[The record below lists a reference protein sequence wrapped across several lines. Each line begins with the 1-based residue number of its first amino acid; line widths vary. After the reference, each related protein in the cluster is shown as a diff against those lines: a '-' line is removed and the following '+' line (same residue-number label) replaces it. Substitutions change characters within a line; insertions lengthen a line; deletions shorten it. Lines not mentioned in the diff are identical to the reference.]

1 MIAGSKDTKYEA
13 VATIL
18 DEEIEDTLIEFKGR
32 GNSTW
37 GLEKS
42 PHQIKFDDKVDLL
55 IIMRLD
61 AYDIIVL

>member
-1 MIAGSKDTKYEA
+1 MIAGSKDIKYEA

-18 DEEIEDTLIEFKGR
+18 DEEIEDTQIEFKGR
-32 GNSTW
+32 GNLTW

-42 PHQIKFDDKVDLL
+42 PYQIKFDDKVDFL

-61 AYDIIVL
+61 AYDIIVS